1 MGSLVI
7 IGKWFL
13 LTLGALT
20 AAAWLGCA
28 LAVRRLRRGRPLPV
42 KNGREAQPIEPAP
55 LSSALRSSAPR
66 RPLAR
71 QPTPRRAGR
80 RYAGRDRS
88 WSGRLLLAGAGGLA
102 VTLTLA
108 TAADLVNAHYS
119 YLPRLDDVLGV
130 HSWPTASSREA
141 VAATPI
147 RTHPQGSVVS
157 LAVPGV
163 HSGFGT
169 QQALVYLPPQ
179 YFTEPR
185 VRFPVVYLM
194 HGSPGVPVDWYRAN
208 RAAQTGAWLAGH
220 GRPVILVA
228 PRLSNGW
235 LDDSECVDRPSE
247 HIETYVVDDV
257 IPTVD
262 ARLRSRPDRADRIFA
277 GMSAGGFCALNLG
290 LRHRDLVGTIIDMS
304 GMDRPTHDG
313 GMIGLFGHRP
323 DLSHVVAAN
332 TPAVYAAHLPA
343 TPPMRVWLDCG
354 RGDRESYSDTR
365 YMAATLG
372 ARPGFQVELR
382 LRPGGHDFGVWR
394 PALRDGLAWALEVRT
409 TVTVRLPL
417 RPATTAHHTRSR
429 AVRA

>member
-13 LTLGALT
+13 LGLALL
-20 AAAWLGCA
+20 AVAAWVGCA
-28 LAVRRLRRGRPLPV
+28 GAVRRQRRMLV
-42 KNGREAQPIEPAP
+42 
-55 LSSALRSSAPR
+55 
-66 RPLAR
+66 
-71 QPTPRRAGR
+71 AGV
-80 RYAGRDRS
+80 
-88 WSGRLLLAGAGGLA
+88 GALA

-130 HSWPTASSREA
+130 RSWPTASSRDA
-141 VAATPI
+141 VVAAPV
-147 RTHPQGSVVS
+147 RGHAQGSVIS
-157 LAVPGV
+157 LAVPGA

-185 VRFPVVYLM
+185 ARFPVVYLM

-208 RAAQTGAWLAGH
+208 RAAQTGAWLAGR

-228 PRLSNGW
+228 PRLSHGW
-235 LDDSECVDRPSE
+235 LDDSECVDRPGE
-247 HIETYVVDDV
+247 HIESYVVDDV

-262 ARLRSRPDRADRIFA
+262 ARLRVRADRADRIFA

-290 LRHRDLVGTIIDMS
+290 LRHRGLVATIVDMS

-313 GMIGLFGHRP
+313 GMIALFGHRR
-323 DLSHVVAAN
+323 DLAHVVMAN

-343 TPPMRVWLDCG
+343 SPPMRVWLDCG
-354 RGDRESYSDTR
+354 RSDRESYSDTR
-365 YMAATLG
+365 YLAATLG
-372 ARPGFQVELR
+372 ARPGFQVEVH

-394 PALRDGLAWALEVRT
+394 PALRESLAWALGAPAAVPVRAP
-409 TVTVRLPL
+409 VDPANTVRHLQDHP
-417 RPATTAHHTRSR
+417 
-429 AVRA
+429 VRA